1 MDRFAK
7 GMTARGP
14 TLRPDRETW
23 TGSLHVVR
31 LADPATARDF
41 VAYEPY
47 NRAGMFER
55 HSVWR
60 FVNLLGR
67 TMWQFAGSSEE
78 PFFLVLARALDGR
91 PLEVVPARVV
101 DMPTR
106 LSERLLVYGELRDTD
121 DNRLDGVAL
130 ALGAPTRG
138 DLDALLQDERLGLA
152 GHAEIEVH
160 DWELG
165 GRR

>member
-14 TLRPDRETW
+14 TLGPDRETW

-31 LADPATARDF
+31 LADPAAARDF
-41 VAYEPY
+41 VTYEPY
-47 NRAGMFER
+47 NRAGLFER

-67 TMWQFAGSSEE
+67 TMWQFASGSDE
-78 PFFLVLARALDGR
+78 PFFLVLARAPEGQSPAL
-91 PLEVVPARVV
+91 VPARVV
-101 DMPTR
+101 DLPTR

-121 DNRLDGVAL
+121 DKRLDGVAL
-130 ALGAPTRG
+130 ALQAPTRE
-138 DLDALLQDERLGLA
+138 DLDVLLHEDRLGLA
-152 GHAEIEVH
+152 GHAEFEVH